1 MDFNDAGM
9 GDAHVGIEFKVI
21 DELALR
27 GGVVLADEFQNFYFT
42 AGAGINVAG
51 LYVDAAYILNET
63 LGNTLIL
70 SAEFSLGS
78 LLGEEEEPG
87 IE

>member
-1 MDFNDAGM
+1 M
-9 GDAHVGIEFKVI
+9 
-21 DELALR
+21 
-27 GGVVLADEFQNFYFT
+27 
-42 AGAGINVAG
+42 
-51 LYVDAAYILNET
+51 NET

-78 LLGEEEEPG
+78 LLGEEEPG